1 MLRTISRPAVILAAF
16 FLCFL
21 AAPSARADTTASPD
35 PDDAVQA
42 FAAPETF
49 DALLGKAQAG
59 DAKAQCALGVAYING
74 TRAPQNFGQGLH
86 WLHRSSEAGYGYAR
100 YVLADLYSR
109 GYGGVPV
116 SDAQAYY
123 YASLAAAS
131 STLPEK
137 FREKAVKLRNA
148 SARRLSPAELTGL
161 QAKTALAPLDAVA
174 GN

>member
-1 MLRTISRPAVILAAF
+1 MLRIISRPAASLAVVCLF
-16 FLCFL
+16 FL
-21 AAPSARADTTASPD
+21 ATPSARAETTASPD
-35 PDDAVQA
+35 PDAVVQD

-49 DALLGKAQAG
+49 DAVLAKAQAG

-123 YASLAAAS
+123 FASLAAAS
-131 STLPEK
+131 SSLPEK

-161 QAKTALAPLDAVA
+161 QAKAALAPLDAAA

>member
-1 MLRTISRPAVILAAF
+1 
-16 FLCFL
+16 
-21 AAPSARADTTASPD
+21 
-35 PDDAVQA
+35 
-42 FAAPETF
+42 
-49 DALLGKAQAG
+49 
-59 DAKAQCALGVAYING
+59 VAYING
-74 TRAPQNFGQGLH
+74 THAAQNFGQGLH

-161 QAKTALAPLDAVA
+161 QAKAALAPLDAVA

>member
-1 MLRTISRPAVILAAF
+1 MRRMFIRPAAIFAAL
-16 FLCFL
+16 FLCFFT
-21 AAPSARADTTASPD
+21 APSARADTTASPD

-49 DALLGKAQAG
+49 ETALAKAQAG

-74 TRAPQNFGQGLH
+74 TSVPQNFGQGLH

-123 YASLAAAS
+123 FASLAAAS
-131 STLPEK
+131 SSLPEK

-161 QAKTALAPLDAVA
+161 QAKAALAPLDAAA